1 MYALFLD
8 SLIFI
13 GYCVL
18 SFPRAILS
26 DIFKGISKDSI
37 AMVTGNL
44 LHQVLQGLLVEW
56 AESKK
61 TVSMSDIGKMITD
74 VLSTTAALNHL

>member
-44 LHQVLQGLLVEW
+44 LHQVLQNRDYLL
-56 AESKK
+56 SGR
-61 TVSMSDIGKMITD
+61 S
-74 VLSTTAALNHL
+74 LRRQFP